1 MFSMRAP
8 ATNYF
13 NSASPPFSSKQS
25 KSKSK
30 SNSNSNSNPNPN
42 QLKSIII
49 IPSHLVLI
57 SVFCNPSQSTLRY
70 MMSVQKLL
78 LSWRLQSKKS
88 IEGVSVF
95 KKKSVSQNVNKSF
108 LFRFSNDKDEISLN
122 TFGSILQKGEMFNS
136 FFLIF
141 TILNISFLKVLPWA
155 RSYAASMV
163 QGSPVL
169 LCEDGIS

>member
-13 NSASPPFSSKQS
+13 NSAPPPFLLKNQ
-25 KSKSK
+25 
-30 SNSNSNSNPNPN
+30 N
-42 QLKSIII
+42 QLESKII

-95 KKKSVSQNVNKSF
+95 KKKSVPQRVNKSF

>member
-13 NSASPPFSSKQS
+13 NSAPPPFLLKNQ
-25 KSKSK
+25 
-30 SNSNSNSNPNPN
+30 N
-42 QLKSIII
+42 QLESKII

-88 IEGVSVF
+88 IEGVSLYL
-95 KKKSVSQNVNKSF
+95 KKKSVSQNVNVFKKNQFPKMLTSLFCSDF
-108 LFRFSNDKDEISLN
+108 LMIKIN